1 MKLMVCMFF
10 GLLLIITASAQAGG
24 ENDMKINIHICD
36 HYIDWP
42 RPANR
47 ENDQCLWTCKD
58 MHGKRAWG
66 KCMNARVCHCQY
78 WC

>member
-1 MKLMVCMFF
+1 
-10 GLLLIITASAQAGG
+10 
-24 ENDMKINIHICD
+24 MKINIHICD